1 MGTTAE
7 IVDRIGDLGRAGI
20 EYLVLAPLDYDLEQL
35 DRIAEEIVPRFAD
48 R

>member
-7 IVDRIGDLGRAGI
+7 IVDRIGDLERAGI

-35 DRIAEEIVPRFAD
+35 DRIAEGDRARFAD